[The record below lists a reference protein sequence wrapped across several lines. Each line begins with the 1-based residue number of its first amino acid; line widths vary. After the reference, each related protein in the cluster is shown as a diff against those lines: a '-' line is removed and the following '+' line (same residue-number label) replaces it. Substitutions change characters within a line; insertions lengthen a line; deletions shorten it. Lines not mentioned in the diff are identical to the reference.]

1 MSDAV
6 QVAFNFDHTQDLIML
21 LRTLSSVILLASAV
35 GVSAQTMK
43 PGLWEMTSSLQN
55 GGKDLTAAME
65 RMQKQMASMPPEQRK
80 MMQDMMAKQG
90 VQMSASGVGG
100 MSIKMCLTQ
109 EMVDRHE
116 IAPKQHG
123 NCTQTTSPRVGGT
136 MKYSFKCTEP
146 VSSGEGEVTFSSPEA
161 YSMKMKVV
169 SAERNMD
176 MQSSGKWLGANC
188 GDIKPIQVPTAK

>member
-1 MSDAV
+1 
-6 QVAFNFDHTQDLIML
+6 ML

-55 GGKDLTAAME
+55 GGSEMTAAMAN
-65 RMQKQMASMPPEQRK
+65 MQKQLASMPPEQRK
-80 MMQDMMAKQG
+80 MMQDIMAKQG
-90 VQMSASGVGG
+90 MQMSASGAGG

-109 EMVDRHE
+109 EMVDRQE
-116 IAPKQHG
+116 IGPKQQG
-123 NCTQTTSPRVGGT
+123 DCTQTTSPRVGGT
-136 MKYSFKCTEP
+136 MKYSFKCTKP

-169 SAERNMD
+169 SAERTMD
-176 MQSSGKWLGANC
+176 MQSTGKWLGANC
-188 GDIKPIQVPTAK
+188 GDIKPIKVPTAK

>member
-1 MSDAV
+1 
-6 QVAFNFDHTQDLIML
+6 ML

-109 EMVDRHE
+109 EMVDRQE
-116 IAPKQHG
+116 IGPKQQG
-123 NCTQTTSPRVGGT
+123 DCTQTTSPRVGGT
-136 MKYSFKCTEP
+136 MKYSFKCTKP

-169 SAERNMD
+169 SAARTMD
-176 MQSSGKWLGANC
+176 MQSTGKWLGANC
-188 GDIKPIQVPTAK
+188 GDIKPIKVPTAK